1 MTDAQERMFD
11 EIAARGSVDV
21 DGRGLRTAA
30 ALYRLGLVLEPE
42 HIWGTSRPALYRVGL
57 ALHRP

>member
-30 ALYRLGLVLEPE
+30 ALYRLGLVL
-42 HIWGTSRPALYRVGL
+42 
-57 ALHRP
+57 